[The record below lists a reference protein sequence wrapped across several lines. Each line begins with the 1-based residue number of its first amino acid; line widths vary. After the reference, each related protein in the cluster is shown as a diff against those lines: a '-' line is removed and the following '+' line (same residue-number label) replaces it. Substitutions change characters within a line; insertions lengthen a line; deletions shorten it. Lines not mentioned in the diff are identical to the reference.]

1 MISGATAK
9 LYIDSK
15 LVAVNNNGQKLADI
29 LGADGGVLQIGKAN
43 WSNGEY
49 FSGLLDNFKIWGK
62 ALSDDELGVES
73 AKTDYAAALAIPA
86 QITGDLPSTVLGK
99 TVTWSATGDGA
110 KLVAADGKVTQPK
123 SGEKAV
129 KVKLTATIDGVDK
142 AITAESEILNN
153 GGEIASYVKDVDR
166 SDQNG
171 AKYDPLAYNDDRR
184 ADSLYVAAKAADGSK
199 WETLNRSQSI
209 LSVKWDG
216 SQSAKPNAQMG
227 SPAFCGGRYPW
238 CGFLAEQR
246 HRCDLRVGWQGRR
259 CHVHQRAR
267 HHRDRQLHRHQP
279 AHRL

>member
-1 MISGATAK
+1 M
-9 LYIDSK
+9 
-15 LVAVNNNGQKLADI
+15 
-29 LGADGGVLQIGKAN
+29 
-43 WSNGEY
+43 
-49 FSGLLDNFKIWGK
+49 
-62 ALSDDELGVES
+62 ES

-227 SPAFCGGRYPW
+227 SPAFFR
-238 CGFLAEQR
+238 AEDGTLGVVSSQNNATGAIYVW
-246 HRCDLRVGWQGRR
+246 DGKGDGATFTNE
-259 CHVHQRAR
+259 RAITVTDSSMVTNPR
-267 HHRDRQLHRHQP
+267 IVYDAPPRATRSSGP
-279 AHRL
+279 MA